1 MKRSSPPP
9 LLILAALSAICL
21 LASAPAS
28 PAAATV
34 RPASN
39 AQLVDLRQLS
49 GEIGFYHWPSRSPVK
64 ILRPFTPPASPWG
77 SGHRGVDLNIPAG
90 SEVYSA
96 REGTVFFV
104 GTIAGSPSISIKHSA
119 LIRTTYT
126 PVKSDLTVGTAVA
139 AGQKIGTLQAGHPG
153 LHFGAKIDDHHY
165 LNPLLLI
172 FGPIRLLPDP

>member
-1 MKRSSPPP
+1 MKRSSPP
-9 LLILAALSAICL
+9 LLLLAALSAICL
-21 LASAPAS
+21 LAFGPAPS
-28 PAAATV
+28 VPATV

-49 GEIGFYHWPSRSPVK
+49 GEIGFYHWPSHAPVK
-64 ILRPFTPPASPWG
+64 ILRPFNPPASPWG
-77 SGHRGVDLNIPAG
+77 SGHRGVDLELSAG

-104 GTIAGSPSISIKHSA
+104 GTIAGSPSISIKHSE

-126 PVKSDLTVGTAVA
+126 PVKSDLVVGATVA
-139 AGQKIGTLQAGHPG
+139 AGQKIGILQTGHPG
-153 LHFGAKIDDHHY
+153 LHFGAKIDDYHY

-172 FGPIRLLPDP
+172 LGPIRLLPDP

>member
-9 LLILAALSAICL
+9 LLLVAALSAICL
-21 LASAPAS
+21 LASS
-28 PAAATV
+28 PAPPVPATV

-49 GEIGFYHWPSRSPVK
+49 GEIGFYHWPSRTPVK
-64 ILRPFTPPASPWG
+64 ILRPFDPPSSPWG
-77 SGHRGVDLNIPAG
+77 SGHRGVDLDISAG
-90 SEVYSA
+90 SEIFSA

-104 GTIAGSPSISIKHSA
+104 GTIAGSPSISIKHSE

-139 AGQKIGTLQAGHPG
+139 AGQKIGILQAGHPG
-153 LHFGAKIDDHHY
+153 LHFGAKIDDYHY

-172 FGPIRLLPDP
+172 LGPIRLLPNP

>member
-9 LLILAALSAICL
+9 LLLLVALSAICL
-21 LASAPAS
+21 LASCPAP
-28 PAAATV
+28 PVPATV

-49 GEIGFYHWPSRSPVK
+49 GEIGFYHWPSRAPVR
-64 ILRPFTPPASPWG
+64 ILRPFNPPASPWG
-77 SGHRGVDLNIPAG
+77 SGHRGVDLDIPAG

-104 GTIAGSPSISIKHSA
+104 GTIAGSPSISIKHSE

-126 PVKSDLTVGTAVA
+126 PVKSDLAVGTTVK

-153 LHFGAKIDDHHY
+153 LHFAAKIDDYHY

-172 FGPIRLLPDP
+172 LGPIRLLPDP

>member
-9 LLILAALSAICL
+9 LLVLAALSAICL
-21 LASAPAS
+21 LASAPAP

-34 RPASN
+34 HPASN

-64 ILRPFTPPASPWG
+64 ILRPFNPPASPWG
-77 SGHRGVDLNIPAG
+77 SGHRGVDINIPAG

-126 PVKSDLTVGTAVA
+126 PVKSDLTVGMAVA

-172 FGPIRLLPDP
+172 FGPIRILPDP